1 MEKKVARVG
10 EFSLPSQTNYFFN
23 IELGDWSKNELVT
36 ALAPAAHR
44 FDFVCIRSKCS
55 SIIPY
60 NRFNRKNSFWKWDAQ
75 VNRKTAPVVA
85 AEEEEEEEEKGEG
98 KAEGIV
104 TAAGGR

>member
-85 AEEEEEEEEKGEG
+85 AEEEEEEEKGEG